1 MPRVLQCFSVAH
13 WPSFASVE
21 EGRGS
26 VGGESF
32 TLPAGLRLGP
42 GLDPGPQSCLKPYR
56 FGRGREMASERG
68 CVSYV
73 QGPNLINI
81 LEVASGAGEAAL
93 RVLTTFAAEP
103 TLACLGY
110 KFNDTFPPFAD
121 PPFCSSDSARE
132 PC

>member
-13 WPSFASVE
+13 WPSFASVV

-32 TLPAGLRLGP
+32 TLPSGLRLGP

-56 FGRGREMASERG
+56 FGNGREVASERD

-73 QGPNLINI
+73 QGANLMNI

-93 RVLTTFAAEP
+93 RVLATFAVKP
-103 TLACLGY
+103 TLACQGY
-110 KFNDTFPPFAD
+110 KFNDTFLHFAD
-121 PPFCSSDSARE
+121 PRFCSSDPARE
-132 PC
+132 SS